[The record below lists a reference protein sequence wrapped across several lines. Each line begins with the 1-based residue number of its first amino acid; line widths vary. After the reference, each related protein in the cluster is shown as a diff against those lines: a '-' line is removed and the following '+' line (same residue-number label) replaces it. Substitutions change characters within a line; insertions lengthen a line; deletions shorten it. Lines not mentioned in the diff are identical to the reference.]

1 MELIYGVFIKKYQF
15 SIEIEASWSENENKL
30 WLLRNGYTGSL
41 QDTMQRLDDIVLVST
56 PDLVKLAALLPNLF
70 E

>member
-1 MELIYGVFIKKYQF
+1 MK
-15 SIEIEASWSENENKL
+15 NKL